1 LVAGRELHA
10 AAANEAF
17 EEAGVRGRV
26 CPIAF
31 ASYLHAKPPKQVGT
45 PSKLVEVVLFPLEVD
60 VVLGHWPEMDLR
72 ERRWFPVDDTAK
84 LEVSEQLRKIL
95 SAFVPS
101 QALETQ
107 LD

>member
-1 LVAGRELHA
+1 MAGRELHA

-17 EEAGVRGRV
+17 EEAGVRGHI
-26 CPIAF
+26 CPIALG
-31 ASYLHAKPPKQVGT
+31 SYLHAKTPKVAGAPAQ
-45 PSKLVEVVLFPLEVD
+45 LVEVVLFPLEVD
-60 VVLGHWPEMDLR
+60 EVLRHWPEMDLR
-72 ERRWFPVDDTAK
+72 ERRWFLGDDTVK
-84 LEVSEQLRKIL
+84 LEVREQLREIL